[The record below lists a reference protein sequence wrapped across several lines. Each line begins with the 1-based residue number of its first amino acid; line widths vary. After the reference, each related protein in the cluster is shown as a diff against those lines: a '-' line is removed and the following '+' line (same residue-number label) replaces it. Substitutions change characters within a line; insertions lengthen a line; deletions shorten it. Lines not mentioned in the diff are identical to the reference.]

1 MNNNHSSEIKATAE
15 LSDLRNIGIMAHIDA
30 GKTTTTER
38 ILYYTGVLH
47 SMGEVHDGNA
57 TMDWMVQERERGIT
71 ITSAATAC
79 VWKGVNINVID
90 TPGHVD
96 FTIEVERSLRVLDG
110 AVAIFDSV
118 SGVEAQTE
126 TVWHQADK
134 YGVPRIAFV
143 NKMDKNG
150 ADFFNAVKMMK
161 EKLTGKHVP
170 VQIPIGAEHEFE
182 GQIDLVKMQ
191 ALKYGDDDFG
201 ATVIEEEIP
210 ENLKEEAAVWREN
223 MLENIAEY
231 DDEMMNLYLEGGE
244 ISSETIIKA
253 LRKATINHALVPV
266 FCGSAFKD
274 KGVQSVLDGIVAFLP
289 SPLDRGEI
297 FGEKIN
303 GQKDMR
309 RSDPTDKFSALVFKI
324 ASDEH
329 VGRLAF
335 IRVYSGT
342 ASTKGRMLNPRNGK
356 KEKVTRFFKMHSD
369 KRTQI
374 EEVSAGD
381 IVAVVGLKWTATGDT
396 LCDEDFPIAFEG
408 LDFAK
413 PVISVS
419 LEPKNAEEETKMLE
433 ALARLQD
440 EDPTCEVNENRE
452 TGQRLLSGM
461 GELHLEI
468 LVDRLKR
475 EFGVKVNTGKQ
486 QVAYRESIL
495 SEAHVSENFRKLV
508 DKKEQSV
515 EIQLKT
521 EPLEDI
527 SKSVV
532 FESRVSDENIDPI
545 LIEAVKTGVLESL
558 SAGEKAGFP
567 VIGIKVILEK
577 LLPHETDTGEIIC
590 KIAGSMLFRK
600 ACIEAGGVILEPIM
614 SVEAVSPEE
623 FVGALINDITT
634 RRGLVKGIDMEG
646 MRRLIHAESPLAQMF
661 GYATQI
667 RSLSHGRATYT
678 MAFSHYKHCDKRL
691 ETEILRSIGKIY

>member
-1 MNNNHSSEIKATAE
+1 MTD
-15 LSDLRNIGIMAHIDA
+15 LSKLRNIGIMAHIDA

-47 SMGEVHDGNA
+47 AMGEVHNGNA

-79 VWKGVNINVID
+79 VWKDTNINIID

-110 AVAIFDSV
+110 AVALFDSV

-150 ADFFNAVKMMK
+150 ADFFNVLEMMK
-161 EKLTGKHVP
+161 QKLTGKHIA
-170 VQIPIGAEHEFE
+170 VQIPIGAGSEFE
-182 GQIDLVKMQ
+182 GQIDLIKMV
-191 ALKYGDDDFG
+191 ALKYDDGDLG
-201 ATVIEEEIP
+201 ATVEELEIP
-210 ENLKEEAAVWREN
+210 AELKDDAQLWREN
-223 MLENIAEY
+223 LLENIAEY
-231 DDEMMNLYLEGGE
+231 DDEMMDLYLDGKE
-244 ISSETIIKA
+244 ISTDLIFKA
-253 LRKATINHALVPV
+253 LRNATINYGVVPV

-274 KGVQSVLDGIVAFLP
+274 KGVQPILDGVVAFLP

-297 FGEKIN
+297 SGTFIDGL
-303 GQKDMR
+303 
-309 RSDPTDKFSALVFKI
+309 PTVRKPVDDDKFSALVFKI

-329 VGRLAF
+329 IGRLAF

-342 ASTKGRMLNPRNGK
+342 ATTKGRMLNPRNGR
-356 KEKVTRFFKMHSD
+356 KEKITRFFKMHSD

-374 EEVSAGD
+374 EEVHAGD
-381 IVAVVGLKWTATGDT
+381 IVAVVGLKWTVTGDT
-396 LCDEDFPIAFEG
+396 LCDEDFPIVYEG
-408 LDFAK
+408 LEFAK

-419 LEPKNAEEETKMLE
+419 LEPKNTEEEAKMLE
-433 ALARLQD
+433 ALARIQD
-440 EDPTCEVNENRE
+440 EDPTCEVSENKE

-475 EFGVKVNTGKQ
+475 EFSVQVSTGKQ
-486 QVAYRESIL
+486 QVAYRETISGQG
-495 SEAHVSENFRKLV
+495 SVDEVFRYMV

-515 EIQLKT
+515 EIALKV

-527 SKSVV
+527 SKDVV
-532 FESRVSDENIDPI
+532 FESKITDENISSEYI
-545 LIEAVKTGVLESL
+545 NAVRDGIMESL
-558 SAGEKAGFP
+558 SGGEKSGFP
-567 VIGIKVILEK
+567 IIGIKATLEK
-577 LLPHETDTGEIIC
+577 IVINEIETTEIIC

-600 ACIEAGGVILEPIM
+600 ACINAGGVILEPVM
-614 SVEAVSPEE
+614 SVEIVSPEE
-623 FVGALINDITT
+623 FVGTVINDITT
-634 RRGLVKGIDMEG
+634 RRGLVKGIDIQG
-646 MRRLIHAESPLAQMF
+646 MRRLVHAESPLSQMF

-667 RSLSHGRATYT
+667 RSLTQGRASYT
-678 MAFSHYKHCDKRL
+678 MTFSHYQPCDKRL
-691 ETEILRSIGKIY
+691 ETEILKAIGRIY

>member
-1 MNNNHSSEIKATAE
+1 MTD
-15 LSDLRNIGIMAHIDA
+15 LSKLRNIGIMAHIDA

-38 ILYYTGVLH
+38 ILFYTGVVH
-47 SMGEVHDGNA
+47 AMGEVHNGNA

-79 VWKGVNINVID
+79 VWKDTNINIID

-110 AVAIFDSV
+110 AVALFDSV

-150 ADFFNAVKMMK
+150 ADFFNVLDMMK
-161 EKLTGKHVP
+161 NKLTGKHVA
-170 VQIPIGAEHEFE
+170 VQIPIGAGPEFV
-182 GQIDLVKMQ
+182 GQIDLIKMI
-191 ALKYGDDDFG
+191 AIKYDDGDLG
-201 ATVIEEEIP
+201 ATVIETDIP
-210 ENLKEEAAVWREN
+210 AELKDDAQFWREN
-223 MLENIAEY
+223 LIENVAEY
-231 DDEMMNLYLEGGE
+231 DDEMMDLYLDGKE
-244 ISSETIIKA
+244 IGQDLIYKA
-253 LRKATINHALVPV
+253 LRNATINHKVVPV

-274 KGVQSVLDGIVAFLP
+274 KGVQPVLDGIIAFLP

-297 FGEKIN
+297 FGTLKNGEKAVRHPKN
-303 GQKDMR
+303 D
-309 RSDPTDKFSALVFKI
+309 DKFSALVFKI

-329 VGRLAF
+329 IGRLAF

-342 ASTKGRMLNPRNGK
+342 ATTKGRMLNSRNDR
-356 KEKVTRFFKMHSD
+356 KEKITRFFKMHSD

-381 IVAVVGLKWTATGDT
+381 IVAIVGLKWTATGDT
-396 LCDEDFPIAFEG
+396 LCDEDFPIVYEG
-408 LDFAK
+408 LEFAK

-419 LEPKNAEEETKMLE
+419 LEPKNTEEEAKMLD
-433 ALARLQD
+433 ALARIQD
-440 EDPTCEVNENRE
+440 EDPTCEVTENKE

-475 EFGVKVNTGKQ
+475 EFGVQVSTGKQ
-486 QVAYRESIL
+486 QVAYRETISGQG
-495 SEAHVSENFRKLV
+495 SVNEVFRYMV

-515 EIQLKT
+515 EIALKV

-527 SKSVV
+527 SKNVV
-532 FESRVSDENIDPI
+532 FESKITDENIPAEFI
-545 LIEAVKTGVLESL
+545 NAVRDGIMESL
-558 SAGEKAGFP
+558 SGGEKSGFP
-567 VIGIKVILEK
+567 IIGIKATLEK
-577 LLPHETDTGEIIC
+577 IVINEIETTAIIC

-600 ACIEAGGVILEPIM
+600 ACQNSGGVILEPVM
-614 SVEAVSPEE
+614 SVEIVSPEE
-623 FVGALINDITT
+623 FVGTVINDITT
-634 RRGLVKGIDMEG
+634 RRGLVKGIDIQG
-646 MRRLIHAESPLAQMF
+646 MRRLVHAESPLSQMF

-667 RSLSHGRATYT
+667 RSLTQGRASYT
-678 MAFSHYKHCDKRL
+678 MAFSHYQPCDKRL
-691 ETEILRSIGKIY
+691 ETEILKAIGRIY

>member
-1 MNNNHSSEIKATAE
+1 MTD
-15 LSDLRNIGIMAHIDA
+15 LSKLRNIGIMAHIDA

-47 SMGEVHDGNA
+47 AMGEVHNGNA

-79 VWKGVNINVID
+79 VWKDTNINIID

-110 AVAIFDSV
+110 AVALFDSV
-118 SGVEAQTE
+118 SGVEAQSE

-150 ADFFNAVKMMK
+150 ADFFNVLDMMK
-161 EKLTGKHVP
+161 QKLTGKHIA
-170 VQIPIGAEHEFE
+170 VQIPIGAESEFE
-182 GQIDLVKMQ
+182 GQIDLIRML
-191 ALKYGDDDFG
+191 ALKYDDGDLG
-201 ATVIEEEIP
+201 ATVIECEIP
-210 ENLKEEAAVWREN
+210 AELKDDAQLWREN
-223 MLENIAEY
+223 LLENIAEY
-231 DDEMMNLYLEGGE
+231 DDEMMNLYLEGKE
-244 ISSETIIKA
+244 IERDLIYKA
-253 LRKATINHALVPV
+253 LRNATINHGVVPV

-274 KGVQSVLDGIVAFLP
+274 KGVQPVLDAVVAFLP

-297 FGEKIN
+297 HGTLINRGGLSAGENAIRKPE
-303 GQKDMR
+303 D
-309 RSDPTDKFSALVFKI
+309 SDKFSALVFKI

-329 VGRLAF
+329 IGRLAF

-342 ASTKGRMLNPRNGK
+342 ATTKGRMLNPRNGR
-356 KEKVTRFFKMHSD
+356 KEKITRFFKMHSD

-374 EEVSAGD
+374 EEVHAGD
-381 IVAVVGLKWTATGDT
+381 IVAIVGLKWTATGDT
-396 LCDEDFPIAFEG
+396 LCDEDFPIVYEG
-408 LDFAK
+408 LEFAK

-419 LEPKNAEEETKMLE
+419 LEPKNTEEEAKMLD
-433 ALARLQD
+433 ALARIQD
-440 EDPTCEVNENRE
+440 EDPTCEVSENKE

-475 EFGVKVNTGKQ
+475 EFGVQVSTGKQ
-486 QVAYRESIL
+486 QVAYRETISGL
-495 SEAHVSENFRKLV
+495 GSVDEVFRYMV

-515 EIQLKT
+515 EIALKV

-527 SKSVV
+527 SKDVV
-532 FESRVSDENIDPI
+532 FESKITDDNISPEFI
-545 LIEAVKTGVLESL
+545 NAVRDGIMESL
-558 SAGEKAGFP
+558 SGGEKSGFP
-567 VIGIKVILEK
+567 LIGIKATLEK
-577 LLPHETDTGEIIC
+577 IVINEIETTEIIC

-600 ACIEAGGVILEPIM
+600 ACINAGGVILEPVM
-614 SVEAVSPEE
+614 SVEIVSPEE
-623 FVGALINDITT
+623 FVGTVINDMTT
-634 RRGLVKGIDMEG
+634 RRGLVKGIDIQG
-646 MRRLIHAESPLAQMF
+646 MRRLVHAESPLSQMF

-667 RSLSHGRATYT
+667 RSLTQGRASYT
-678 MAFSHYKHCDKRL
+678 MAFSHYQPCDKRL
-691 ETEILRSIGKIY
+691 ETEILKAIGRIY